1 MDGSTTEVIAT
12 ATVFAMVV
20 TKTVDLIR
28 NLVAEA
34 VEDFMPKATWNFV
47 SLGLGVAM
55 ALAWRINIL
64 DNYSSKNSVVQ
75 GLFGQV
81 LTGFA
86 IGGSS
91 SGYHELFDVLSSAAK
106 RAKYGERAGEVT
118 DARRTRR
125 PRCRE

>member
-1 MDGSTTEVIAT
+1 VDGTTTEVIAA

-28 NLVAEA
+28 NIVGATVQAYL
-34 VEDFMPKATWNFV
+34 PKATWNIAA
-47 SLGLGVAM
+47 LGLGVAM
-55 ALAWRINIL
+55 AVAWRVNIL
-64 DNYSSKNSVVQ
+64 DNYSDRNSVVQ

-106 RAKYGERAGEVT
+106 RAKYGDRAAELTQDTRG
-118 DARRTRR
+118 RRDRK
-125 PRCRE
+125 